1 MKYTI
6 KKLAELAG
14 VSTRTLRYYDQI
26 GLLKPSEVNE
36 NNYRIYDEKNV
47 NKLQQILFYR
57 ALDFPLNR
65 IQKLINDPNFSRLQA
80 LKEQQLLLKS
90 KRDELESLLTNIDA
104 TIKDFQG
111 EEKMTDD
118 EKFEAFKQTKISE
131 NEQRFGQEIRE
142 NYGKRVVDAANDKFV
157 KLSEKKYQAMNNLEA
172 ELIQDLVELKK
183 HPNLNSDLARK
194 IFEEHKQWLKYTWS
208 KYNEKMHRGL
218 VNLYVEDERFTKY
231 YDDKANT
238 EVVKLLRDVIYK
250 YTE

>member
-111 EEKMTDD
+111 
-118 EKFEAFKQTKISE
+118 
-131 NEQRFGQEIRE
+131 
-142 NYGKRVVDAANDKFV
+142 
-157 KLSEKKYQAMNNLEA
+157 
-172 ELIQDLVELKK
+172 
-183 HPNLNSDLARK
+183 
-194 IFEEHKQWLKYTWS
+194 
-208 KYNEKMHRGL
+208 
-218 VNLYVEDERFTKY
+218 
-231 YDDKANT
+231 
-238 EVVKLLRDVIYK
+238 
-250 YTE
+250 

>member
-80 LKEQQLLLKS
+80 LKEQQVLLKS

-238 EVVKLLRDVIYK
+238 EIVKLLRDVIYK

>member
-208 KYNEKMHRGL
+208 KYNAKMHRGL

>member
-80 LKEQQLLLKS
+80 LKEQQVLLKS

>member
-1 MKYTI
+1 
-6 KKLAELAG
+6 
-14 VSTRTLRYYDQI
+14 
-26 GLLKPSEVNE
+26 
-36 NNYRIYDEKNV
+36 
-47 NKLQQILFYR
+47 
-57 ALDFPLNR
+57 
-65 IQKLINDPNFSRLQA
+65 
-80 LKEQQLLLKS
+80 
-90 KRDELESLLTNIDA
+90 
-104 TIKDFQG
+104 
-111 EEKMTDD
+111 MTDD